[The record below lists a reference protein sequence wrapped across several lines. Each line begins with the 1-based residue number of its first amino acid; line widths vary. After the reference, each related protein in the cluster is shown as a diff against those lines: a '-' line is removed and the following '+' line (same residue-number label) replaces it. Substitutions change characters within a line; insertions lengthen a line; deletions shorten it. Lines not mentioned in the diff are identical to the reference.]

1 MDELNYA
8 NSFEIYDEINLL
20 SEKVDDKMPILTF
33 SKLNK
38 YFIIP
43 FLCPI
48 FYMISKFFKS
58 LIEDAN
64 IINNSN
70 ILDPITTEL
79 SFIFSG
85 LFYFITFFK
94 VNFNKQN
101 LSSQIIEKGNNGAI
115 IYDNNNNK
123 ISNKNKINNSNS
135 CTIIMYIILLSL
147 RILIQDFLNIFING
161 HNVFNEKIYFLFFI
175 PLFSKIILK
184 DNIYKH
190 QYFALIISIIGII
203 FLLVPICLVLGT
215 NDIVPNILNVINGII
230 YPLYLVIIKHL
241 IEKYYI
247 SPLKISLII
256 GIISL
261 FLNCIGYIIYSLIE
275 YNDLSLFKDIFDF
288 SKEYNKLAISF
299 YFIFYIVFRI
309 VDQLL
314 ILLALFY
321 FPPTLLIITDMID
334 PFLSWIIEIIKD
346 GGEIPDDVLYPLG
359 YIIIIFSAL
368 IYNEIII
375 FNFCGLNKD
384 TKKFV
389 NQRLYKELEEI
400 KNTHDEIKSNNDDD

>member
-58 LIEDAN
+58 LIDDKN
-64 IINNSN
+64 IIKKSN

-101 LSSQIIEKGNNGAI
+101 LSSQIIERGNNGTI
-115 IYDNNNNK
+115 TYDNNK
-123 ISNKNKINNSNS
+123 ISSKNKINNSNS
-135 CTIIMYIILLSL
+135 CTIIMFIILLSL

-203 FLLVPICLVLGT
+203 FLLIPVCLVLGT

-261 FLNCIGYIIYSLIE
+261 FINCIGFIIYSLIE

-299 YFIFYIVFRI
+299 YFIFYILFRI

-346 GGEIPDDVLYPLG
+346 GGEIPDDVLYPLV

-400 KNTHDEIKSNNDDD
+400 KNTHDELISNNDDD

>member
-1 MDELNYA
+1 M
-8 NSFEIYDEINLL
+8 
-20 SEKVDDKMPILTF
+20 
-33 SKLNK
+33 
-38 YFIIP
+38 FII
-43 FLCPI
+43 I
-48 FYMISKFFKS
+48 
-58 LIEDAN
+58 
-64 IINNSN
+64 
-70 ILDPITTEL
+70 
-79 SFIFSG
+79 
-85 LFYFITFFK
+85 
-94 VNFNKQN
+94 
-101 LSSQIIEKGNNGAI
+101 
-115 IYDNNNNK
+115 
-123 ISNKNKINNSNS
+123 
-135 CTIIMYIILLSL
+135 LSL
-147 RILIQDFLNIFING
+147 RILIQDFLNMFING

-203 FLLVPICLVLGT
+203 FLLIPVCLVLGT

-346 GGEIPDDVLYPLG
+346 GGEIPDDVLYPLV

-400 KNTHDEIKSNNDDD
+400 KNTHNELISNNDDD

>member
-1 MDELNYA
+1 M
-8 NSFEIYDEINLL
+8 
-20 SEKVDDKMPILTF
+20 
-33 SKLNK
+33 
-38 YFIIP
+38 
-43 FLCPI
+43 
-48 FYMISKFFKS
+48 
-58 LIEDAN
+58 
-64 IINNSN
+64 
-70 ILDPITTEL
+70 
-79 SFIFSG
+79 
-85 LFYFITFFK
+85 
-94 VNFNKQN
+94 
-101 LSSQIIEKGNNGAI
+101 
-115 IYDNNNNK
+115 
-123 ISNKNKINNSNS
+123 
-135 CTIIMYIILLSL
+135 
-147 RILIQDFLNIFING
+147 
-161 HNVFNEKIYFLFFI
+161 
-175 PLFSKIILK
+175 
-184 DNIYKH
+184 
-190 QYFALIISIIGII
+190 
-203 FLLVPICLVLGT
+203 
-215 NDIVPNILNVINGII
+215 
-230 YPLYLVIIKHL
+230 
-241 IEKYYI
+241 
-247 SPLKISLII
+247 
-256 GIISL
+256 
-261 FLNCIGYIIYSLIE
+261 IE

-346 GGEIPDDVLYPLG
+346 DGEIPDDVLYPLG